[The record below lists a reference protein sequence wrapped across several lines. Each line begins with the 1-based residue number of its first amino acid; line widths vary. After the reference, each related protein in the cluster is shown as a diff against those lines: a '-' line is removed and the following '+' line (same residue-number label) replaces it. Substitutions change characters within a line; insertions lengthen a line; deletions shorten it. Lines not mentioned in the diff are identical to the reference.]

1 MVIKPTFG
9 NGLAIDTLNSL
20 DKYILIS
27 MEEPWKII
35 EPKVDNKPH
44 DFKFNNVMEY
54 KHLIRLADSF
64 EPFILESCTLVG
76 LGGGTACDTAKFVAW
91 WLKNNRELNLNL
103 ILIPSI
109 ISVDAFLCSS
119 IAVREENKV
128 KYVGESHPEEI
139 IIDYN
144 LIREAPPFLNRAGIS
159 DTISITSALGD
170 WKLARDEINEKF
182 DQEVFNQAKKIA
194 VNLMDERDDI
204 RDVSDKGIEALVN
217 GFYEEVILCEEWGNA
232 RPEEGSEHFLA
243 YCMESITH
251 EHYIH
256 GNLIGLSV
264 LISLYLQKEYAEFS
278 VDEIKQF
285 YNDIQ
290 LQYTLESQKISYD
303 DLKCALTQIKKY
315 VIDEKLHYSIYN
327 SPSLNL
333 NHNMIED
340 IIKFIKSI

>member
-44 DFKFNNVMEY
+44 DFKFNNDMEY

-91 WLKNNRELNLNL
+91 WLKNNREFNLNL

-119 IAVREENKV
+119 IAVREDNKV

-159 DTISITSALGD
+159 DTISIASALGD

-251 EHYIH
+251 KHYIH

-278 VDEIKQF
+278 VEEIKQF

-333 NHNMIED
+333 NHKKIED